1 MWMPTKSWMPL
12 KKIKTHS
19 NFFGMQKGWLMASLM
34 QRRRKNFGRDGEPC
48 PSLTRQNSGC
58 NLLDMKC
65 CFLVGTWAIL
75 PEIYWNIPESC
86 FKNLKGNHRGVIDR
100 LKPGQLPSLRIAF
113 ILCLN
118 VLWMAFELQF
128 SGTLA
133 GYEMKFFSQRPIA
146 SEDSCH
152 NKRAQDIEIS
162 LNII

>member
-1 MWMPTKSWMPL
+1 MWMPAKSWMPL

-19 NFFGMQKGWLMASLM
+19 SFFGMQKGWLMASLM
-34 QRRRKNFGRDGEPC
+34 QRLRKNFGRDGEPC
-48 PSLTRQNSGC
+48 PSLRRQNSGC

-65 CFLVGTWAIL
+65 CFLVGTRAIL
-75 PEIYWNIPESC
+75 SGIPESC
-86 FKNLKGNHRGVIDR
+86 FKNLKNTGRSSTEAR
-100 LKPGQLPSLRIAF
+100 PSLRIAF

-146 SEDSCH
+146 PEDSC
-152 NKRAQDIEIS
+152 Q
-162 LNII
+162 NI